1 MMKSIL
7 EIARH
12 ELNAAIRTKRAIWI
26 GVLYL
31 GSAILGGLAFV
42 MSVRFIEKEV
52 LAKIAS
58 QSGTGAA
65 TDRLALL
72 SAPAYQKLAAFFAG
86 VEPEQVALSFRNA
99 VVVPFFFWGSLIF
112 LPFLILFTSF
122 DQVAADLQS
131 RAILYS
137 TIRARRTAILLGKA
151 LAQATLFVIVTVV
164 GAAGLTLLATA
175 LLESFALAEALPA
188 IGRMVALLIPFG
200 LTYLAISSFAS
211 VLTKQPFPALLLAF
225 SIMVFLRVL
234 SWVTIIPED
243 HPLAVLRLV
252 QWLSPSTYQRGLWLD
267 DIWGPLSSVG
277 AYAAFTVAF
286 MSFAALILRRRDL

>member
-1 MMKSIL
+1 MMRSIL

-12 ELNAAIRTKRAIWI
+12 ELLAAIRTKRAIWI

-31 GSAILGGLAFV
+31 GSAVLGGLAFV

-52 LAKIAS
+52 LAKLATQGDAGS
-58 QSGTGAA
+58 AA
-65 TDRLALL
+65 DRLALL

-86 VEPEQVALSFRNA
+86 VEPEQVAESFRNA

-137 TIRARRTAILLGKA
+137 TLRARRTAILLGKA
-151 LAQATLFVIVTVV
+151 LAQLALFVVVTLI
-164 GAAGLTLLATA
+164 GAAGLTLLATV
-175 LLESFALAEALPA
+175 LLESFTLVEALPA
-188 IGRMVALLIPFG
+188 ILRMVALLIPFG

-211 VLTKQPFPALLLAF
+211 VLTKQPFPALLAAF
-225 SIMVFLRVL
+225 GIMVFLRVL
-234 SWVTIIPED
+234 SWVTVIPED
-243 HPLAVLRLV
+243 HPLAPLRLL
-252 QWLSPSTYQRGLWLD
+252 QWLSPSTYQHGLWLD
-267 DIWGPLSSVG
+267 DIWGPLASVG
-277 AYAAFTVAF
+277 AYLAFTVVF
-286 MSFAALILRRRDL
+286 MGLATLVLRRRDL